1 MTHSSSKT
9 ALLSDEKPSQASRI
23 ELRPSS
29 DCPHGVAPMVASSP
43 SSLEPGSMIGPNIRL
58 FRKLGEGGMG
68 SVWVADHLTLKT
80 QVAVK
85 FMAEA
90 LARDE
95 AAMARFTDEAT
106 AAAQIKS
113 RHVVQILD
121 SGVTAWGVAFIVMEL
136 LDGEDLGARLGR
148 VRTLSIEE
156 TAEVVEQGCK
166 ALAQAHRHGIVHR
179 DIKPENIFFT
189 HCDGEVVI
197 KILDFGIAKRQGQ
210 QAFSATST
218 GSMMGTPLYMSPE
231 QVLSSKHVHHASD
244 LWSLGVVAYHALTG
258 VLPFEGETVGAICVA
273 INAGTFRPASEL
285 RPDLPAGIDGWIERA
300 LAHAPA
306 DRFESA
312 RQMSDALA
320 TVLGTSRGSIPSLE
334 PSAARTMAP
343 ELPLPLPLNRGPG
356 PRLIGGALVLIVA
369 ALAVVF
375 AATRTAPPPV
385 APAVVVTPPGPPALA
400 SPAPSPVAPVAL
412 SVPPELP
419 PPPPPVSA
427 VPEAA
432 APKAVPVQSLP
443 IARPAAPVTRR
454 KNRGF

>member
-1 MTHSSSKT
+1 
-9 ALLSDEKPSQASRI
+9 
-23 ELRPSS
+23 
-29 DCPHGVAPMVASSP
+29 MVVT
-43 SSLEPGSMIGPNIRL
+43 SLEQGCMIGPNIRL
-58 FRKLGEGGMG
+58 SRKLGEGGMG

-95 AAMARFTDEAT
+95 AAMARFTEEAT

-136 LDGEDLGARLGR
+136 LEGEDLGARLAR
-148 VRTLSIEE
+148 VRTLPVAE
-156 TAEVVEQGCK
+156 TAEVVEQACK

-189 HCDGEVVI
+189 HSDGEVVV

-210 QAFSATST
+210 ESFSATST

-231 QVLSSKHVHHASD
+231 QVLSSKHVHHPSD

-258 VLPFEGETVGAICVA
+258 VLPFDGETVGAICVA
-273 INAGTFRPASEL
+273 INDGKFRLASEL
-285 RPDLPAGIDGWIERA
+285 RQDLPAGTDAWVARA
-300 LAHAPA
+300 LAHDPA

-312 RQMSDALA
+312 KHMADALA
-320 TVLGTSRGSIPSLE
+320 AVLGRSRGSIPSLE
-334 PSAARTMAP
+334 PSAARTLAP
-343 ELPLPLPLNRGPG
+343 DPALPIERGLG
-356 PRLIGGALVLIVA
+356 VRLIVA
-369 ALAVVF
+369 ALVLAALAFAGVF
-375 AATRTAPPPV
+375 SLARTPATPAAGLVASPPSPPAAAAEIPAPPPPFELPEV
-385 APAVVVTPPGPPALA
+385 PAVAAEGAPGGSA
-400 SPAPSPVAPVAL
+400 SAA
-412 SVPPELP
+412 
-419 PPPPPVSA
+419 
-427 VPEAA
+427 PEAA
-432 APKAVPVQSLP
+432 APHVVPVQSLP
-443 IARPAAPVTRR
+443 VVKPAAPVTRR